1 MFYDFFMTVFFA
13 FKHYQLILMKTS
25 FFYFSLFLS
34 CFAISCQEQYSDAII
49 VEYLELDKSLK
60 HSAALID
67 QVNIALISKLAEDA
81 QTRTQLQPLID
92 KAKEIRHASIDL
104 NNFIAQLRETLI
116 VKTGGYY
123 EKEEATAMDKTFLE
137 HCPKGTR
144 NIAIVEQVLFS
155 NNASKLDSSLTISK
169 VEMLEQKMQ
178 ALHSQYLQMI
188 VAYWDNGGLKGTIF
202 ADIRKKDAAVKRLK
216 KELSLYFSTN
226 YKAEEYNNQTWV
238 DFNFKNKPLAAV
250 LPILRKIQNDIQI
263 SESALISFLS
273 SQFSTLSNSPI
284 KILDVF
290 IQSSTPSIHLGKIYE
305 ANLVLGAFS
314 PQTDFKILINGDT
327 LKSLDGRV
335 IYRVRPTK
343 TGKQHY
349 NAEIHFTN
357 PLTGENNVFRK
368 DFYFE
373 VIP

>member
-1 MFYDFFMTVFFA
+1 
-13 FKHYQLILMKTS
+13 MKTS

-92 KAKEIRHASIDL
+92 KAKEIRHASMDL

-123 EKEEATAMDKTFLE
+123 EKEEATAMDKAFLE

-155 NNASKLDSSLTISK
+155 NNAGKSDSALTISK
-169 VEMLEQKMQ
+169 VEILEQKRQ
-178 ALHSQYLQMI
+178 ALYRQHLQMI
-188 VAYWDNGGLKGTIF
+188 AACWDNGGLMGTIF
-202 ADIRKKDAAVKRLK
+202 ADIRKKEETVKRLK

-226 YKAEEYNNQTWV
+226 YKVEEYNNQTWV

-250 LPILRKIQNDIQI
+250 LPILRQIQNDVQI
-263 SESALISFLS
+263 SEHALISFLS
-273 SQFSTLSNSPI
+273 SQFSGGGLQYDTF
-284 KILDVF
+284 DVF
-290 IQSSTPSIHLGKIYE
+290 AQSSKPSIRLGETYE
-305 ANLVLGAFS
+305 AEIALGTYAS
-314 PQTDFKILINGDT
+314 KAIFKIIVNGDT
-327 LKSLDGRV
+327 LNQINGKAT
-335 IYRVRPTK
+335 YRVRPDK
-343 TGKQHY
+343 AGEQYY
-349 NAEIHFTN
+349 NATFIVPN
-357 PLTGENNVFRK
+357 PLTGKNDVFRK